1 MRSLLIALRALA
13 VHKVRTILAML
24 GIFLGALALTGVLH
38 ISNSLTLKAE
48 WDKVSAEHGDTN
60 ERRYVI
66 GLGVGW

>member
-1 MRSLLIALRALA
+1 LRLNSWAAL
-13 VHKVRTILAML
+13 
-24 GIFLGALALTGVLH
+24 
-38 ISNSLTLKAE
+38 SLKAE